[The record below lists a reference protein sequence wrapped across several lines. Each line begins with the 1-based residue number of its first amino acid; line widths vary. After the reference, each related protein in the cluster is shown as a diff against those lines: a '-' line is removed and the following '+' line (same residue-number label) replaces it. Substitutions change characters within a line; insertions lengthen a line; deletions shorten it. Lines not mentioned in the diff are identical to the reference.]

1 MHHTMTMTAEDAMT
15 SGQSHARFR
24 PGRIVAT
31 PASLAAMAEHNYL
44 PLALLARH
52 LAGDWGE
59 MTADNARANEDALKC
74 GNRVLSNYVIAPDV
88 TIWLITEADRSS
100 TTFLLPSEY

>member
-1 MHHTMTMTAEDAMT
+1 MHHTLIITAEDAMT
-15 SGQSHARFR
+15 SGPSRTRFP

-31 PASLAAMAEHNYL
+31 PGSLAAMAEHGCA
-44 PLALLARH
+44 PLTLLARH
-52 LAGDWGE
+52 LSGDWGD
-59 MTADNARANEDALKC
+59 MTAENAKSNAEAMRY

-88 TIWLITEADRSS
+88 TIWIITEADRSS